1 VKELQHKDELT
12 LVGRRVREL
21 RKRRRLTQEQLA
33 KLAGVH
39 EQFVGAIERGRA
51 NPTLK
56 ALTKLAAA
64 LGVSLADL
72 VDYEAGSGDPK
83 QIRKLLREAIK
94 QAGDQELLLL
104 YRIHRSL

>member
-1 VKELQHKDELT
+1 MNELQRSDELR
-12 LVGRRVREL
+12 LLGRHIRQL
-21 RKRRRLTQEQLA
+21 RKQRRLTQEHLA
-33 KLAGVH
+33 ERSGVH
-39 EQFVGAIERGRA
+39 TQFVGAIERGKA

-56 ALTKLAAA
+56 VLTRVATA

-72 VDYEAGSGDPK
+72 VDYEASSVDPK

-94 QAGDQELLLL
+94 QAGDEELQLL